1 MESNIEAYSV
11 DELMKMFKLAQP
23 LTDYAVSSVM
33 DSYKRSDKN
42 SNIVAQ
48 RFIEAASKKLLD
60 SVNIKTRHEST
71 TYNYDAHSILMHLKE
86 PKKNFTYELES
97 TPDYLNPT
105 FQNTITRIINLD
117 SKFREDSY
125 PLLDPITGKDV
136 TYNFAT
142 APTTKPDS
150 CLEPNKQSSTQY
162 TAYLSDTLTGVL
174 SLKLYNIAIPYL
186 WYNIDNIYGNNF
198 FQYSDASDSVVN
210 INRQDLSSVTLP
222 TGHYY
227 LTGENNIYTAL
238 NAAVKKTNLKLQF
251 ELDLRTR
258 KTVISYYGDY
268 SGNYKT
274 DYLQHAP
281 FTILWYNILNITN
294 ENSKSNNNLG
304 WKLGFR
310 REISYIINA
319 DNLDASG
326 LSDLYGTP
334 VYLIDFSNE
343 YSPLGST
350 IYLDTVE
357 ETIFYNNDKTISYD
371 PNALI
376 IYYKKEPVYKY
387 LTGGIDPLHVDNL
400 EYGKHGIYAYDNS
413 MHNSPGNIM
422 RVYPAVPNGTITKLY
437 KYTAISDAPADL
449 RLTKYLL
456 LSMED
461 YNNNQLNSGLISI
474 QSTEKNVKIDSKKYG
489 LKISHCPD
497 GQNQNY
503 YQYSTGL
510 SGEVR
515 GITKA
520 QVTSIN
526 AVAQLRSR
534 PSNKT
539 IAPTN
544 SIFAII
550 RIPEDDSIKYG
561 DTITNNDIT
570 LLNNER
576 KYFGPITIGSLKIK
590 LMTEDGYVINLNKTD
605 WSFALLCK
613 QLYQY

>member
-1 MESNIEAYSV
+1 MESNIDAYSV
-11 DELMKMFKLAQP
+11 EELTKMFQLSQP
-23 LTDYAVSSVM
+23 LTDYAVNSAMDIYKKSSQ
-33 DSYKRSDKN
+33 N

-60 SVNIKTRHEST
+60 SVNIKTRHKST
-71 TYNYDAHSILMHLKE
+71 TFNYDAHSILMHLKE

-117 SKFREDSY
+117 SKFRENSY
-125 PLLDPITGKDV
+125 PLVDAITGKDV

-142 APTTKPDS
+142 APTIKPDN

-174 SLKLYNIAIPYL
+174 SLKLYNISIPYL
-186 WYNIDNIYGNNF
+186 WYNIDKIYGNNF
-198 FQYSDASDSVVN
+198 FQYSDATTGVVN
-210 INRQDLSSVTLP
+210 INRRDLSNINLP
-222 TGHYY
+222 TGQYN
-227 LTGENNIYTAL
+227 LTGENNIYSAL
-238 NAAVKKTNLKLQF
+238 NAQAKNNNLKLQF
-251 ELDLRTR
+251 ELDPLTR
-258 KTVISYYGDY
+258 KTIISYYSSDY
-268 SGNYKT
+268 SGNYRK
-274 DYLQHAP
+274 DFLRHAP

-294 ENSKSNNNLG
+294 ENIKSNNNIG

-310 REISYIINA
+310 REISYLINE
-319 DNLDASG
+319 DNKDAHG
-326 LSDLYGTP
+326 QPALYGTLA
-334 VYLIDFSNE
+334 YYIDFSNE

-357 ETIFYNNDKTISYD
+357 ENIFYNKDKTISYD
-371 PNALI
+371 PCGSQPT
-376 IYYKKEPVYKY
+376 IYYKKEPVYY
-387 LTGGIDPLHVDNL
+387 SPSFESGTLDVSNIS
-400 EYGKHGIYAYDNS
+400 AYDSS

-422 RVYPAVPNGTITKLY
+422 RVYSNAPNGTITKRY
-437 KYTAISDAPADL
+437 KYTAMSDAPADL

-456 LSMED
+456 LSLED

-497 GQNQNY
+497 GQNKNY
-503 YQYSTGL
+503 YQYSTGP

-520 QVTSIN
+520 QVTAIN

-550 RIPEDDSIKYG
+550 RIPEDESIKYG

-576 KYFGPITIGSLKIK
+576 KYFGPITIGSLKVK
-590 LMTEDGYVINLNKTD
+590 LLTEDGNVLNLNKTD